1 MAQFRVLVTRWPRV
15 TKTNDAGKIVES
27 VEHHLDDV
35 IELPDDVAEWALPAG
50 IVEPYVAEDAAE
62 DPAER
67 AEEAAAQIAATADA
81 LDKALGGPGLDTEQE
96 PEPEPE
102 PGPYDGLSADEL
114 KAACKDRDLA
124 VRGSK
129 PELIARLIE
138 ADEAAKQDGDQGDA
152 GAGDTPAG
160 DQSANE

>member
-15 TKTNDAGKIVES
+15 TKTNDAGKIVEA
-27 VEHHLDDV
+27 VEHHLNDV

-50 IVEPYVAEDAAE
+50 IVEPYVAG
-62 DPAER
+62 
-67 AEEAAAQIAATADA
+67 EEAADRAVLEPVLAPAEDV
-81 LDKALGGPGLDTEQE
+81 KK
-96 PEPEPE
+96 PEPVPE

-114 KAACKDRDLA
+114 KAACKDRDLP

-138 ADEAAKQDGDQGDA
+138 ADEAAKQDGDQGNGA
-152 GAGDTPAG
+152 AGDQPAG
-160 DQSANE
+160 DQPAGDPSGTE

>member
-15 TKTNDAGKIVES
+15 TKTNDAGRIIES
-27 VEHHLDDV
+27 VEHHFDDV

-67 AEEAAAQIAATADA
+67 DEEAAAQIAATADA

-96 PEPEPE
+96 PEP
-102 PGPYDGLSADEL
+102 GPYDGLSADEL
-114 KAACKDRDLA
+114 KAACKDRDLP

-129 PELIARLIE
+129 PELIARLTE
-138 ADEAAKQDGDQGDA
+138 ADEAAKQDGDQGD
-152 GAGDTPAG
+152 GNQGDKPAG